1 MTATPV
7 QTNVARQFLTASA
20 GEAWDPDQRTYVYD
34 EASRPRAQSSV
45 PGRVQVVLADAYTYD
60 SRGVFA
66 GTLPGDE
73 STLQFRMEF
82 EDGEWRIDSV
92 PNALIVPRTWTDDH
106 FEQVNVYY
114 VDPTGSILVPEPVLV
129 PRGEQFATALTQS
142 LLSGPGP
149 DLDLVS
155 KNFFP
160 SQLTVGLSVPVDDAG
175 PGRRRAPGRRVRD
188 VPAGVRA
195 GGRPAGLDA
204 APGPLHPVHP
214 ADRRRGVAA
223 RPVPRDPGRQGC
235 GVRPGGLLVQH
246 LDVRAPRGPR
256 GRRSR
261 GRPRRGRR
269 ARRSARLRH
278 DRDRAEPGLHPGRG
292 GLRQGHLD
300 PGGADLRPG
309 RLRARDGRRRHRP
322 AAARVGLRRPDVAG
336 RPHRPRGARV
346 SVVGEEGLRQVD
358 VPGIT
363 GERVRRFLVS
373 RDGSRFLAVLRR
385 PRGDVVVV
393 SRVQHDDAGAVLAL
407 TPAERLPWPTQER
420 PRILDIAWQ
429 TTTSVAVLY
438 PIRDLVQVRTLAVDG
453 SPGTL
458 SVASP
463 TLAGDYRWLAGNP
476 EPGVDLYAVT
486 PQVVHRPVR
495 DGPQPR
501 VLRRRPLHL
510 HLHRLIHSR
519 ADARLSRQPGAC
531 CPDRVLPRLPDLVA
545 DLVVGSTCLGCAR
558 PGRLV
563 CPACRATLDLE
574 ARPAWPTPVPAG
586 PRAAVDGGGVRR
598 AAARPGGR
606 AQGAPAARRSG
617 SPLGT
622 LLAGAVAAA
631 VGSGARPASPSCRCP
646 PGRPPC
652 APAATTRRT
661 P

>member
-1 MTATPV
+1 MRGRRALVAGWTLLAAALLSGCLSLPESGPVHDAAIDGSSADEVACCYLPNGPRPGESPTDIVQHFLEAMTATPV
-7 QTNVARQFLTASA
+7 QTNVARQFLTGAA

-60 SRGVFA
+60 SRGVFT

-82 EDGEWRIDSV
+82 EDGEWRIDEV
-92 PNALIVPRTWTDDH
+92 PNALIVPRTWTEDH

-160 SQLTVGLSVPVDDAG
+160 SRLTLGLSVPVDDQGLADVALQG
-175 PGRRRAPGRRVRD
+175 DASGMSPQESELAAVQLAWTLRQDSSVRAIRLTADGESLPGLSREIRVDKGAEYDPADFSSSTSMFALREGRLVGGAADALVEVDGLVGQRD
-188 VPAGVRA
+188 YGMTAIGMSLDSTQVAGVSGKGTSVLVGPTYDPDGSVSETV
-195 GGRPAGLDA
+195 GGATDLLPPAWDF
-204 APGPLHPVHP
+204 
-214 ADRRRGVAA
+214 ADRMW
-223 RPVPRDPGRQGC
+223 
-235 GVRPGGLLVQH
+235 LV
-246 LDVRAPRGPR
+246 
-256 GRRSR
+256 
-261 GRPRRGRR
+261 
-269 ARRSARLRH
+269 
-278 DRDRAEPGLHPGRG
+278 DRTSG
-292 GLRQGHLD
+292 
-300 PGGADLRPG
+300 
-309 RLRARDGRRRHRP
+309 
-322 AAARVGLRRPDVAG
+322 
-336 RPHRPRGARV
+336 GARV
-346 SVVGEEGLRQVD
+346 SVVGEEGLREVD
-358 VPGIT
+358 VPGVT

-486 PQVVHRPVR
+486 PQAFTDLSETARNPVSS
-495 DGPQPR
+495 D
-501 VLRRRPLHL
+501 V
-510 HLHRLIHSR
+510 
-519 ADARLSRQPGAC
+519 DLSTFTYTG
-531 CPDRVLPRLPDLVA
+531 
-545 DLVVGSTCLGCAR
+545 
-558 PGRLV
+558 
-563 CPACRATLDLE
+563 
-574 ARPAWPTPVPAG
+574 
-586 PRAAVDGGGVRR
+586 
-598 AAARPGGR
+598 
-606 AQGAPAARRSG
+606 
-617 SPLGT
+617 
-622 LLAGAVAAA
+622 
-631 VGSGARPASPSCRCP
+631 
-646 PGRPPC
+646 
-652 APAATTRRT
+652 
-661 P
+661 